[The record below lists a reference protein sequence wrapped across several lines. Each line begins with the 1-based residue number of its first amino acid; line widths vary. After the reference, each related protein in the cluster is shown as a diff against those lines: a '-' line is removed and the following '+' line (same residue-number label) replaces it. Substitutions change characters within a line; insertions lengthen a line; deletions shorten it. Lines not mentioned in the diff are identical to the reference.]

1 MSLPEWDGVPAI
13 ALTYAQL
20 RLLYSYVPQWHG
32 CAVGP
37 PIPFAHGEFA
47 GVEINAIFVKTRE
60 EAHEAMVL
68 NIHAACA
75 RENIAYVEDEWTI
88 THLVMLNSC

>member
-1 MSLPEWDGVPAI
+1 MSEVEWDGVPTI

-20 RLLYSYVPQWHG
+20 LHLYSFVPQWHG

-37 PIPFAHGEFA
+37 PIPFAHGEHA

-60 EAHEAMVL
+60 EAVEAMIV
-68 NIHAACA
+68 NIRTAC
-75 RENIAYVEDEWTI
+75 EMEKIEYVEDEWTI
-88 THLVMLNSC
+88 THLVLFNAC